1 MKKASLLNFL
11 LTIALVV
18 IFLTP
23 MLNRNLPRPLQISLF
38 VLYFISLFFEKG
50 ALKWLKCNAKII
62 LWIVIW
68 QGLELFYWIVGY
80 STALSGNYMMSL
92 FSYGIIIV
100 GLFSYSKFSYFQKIS
115 IIIVIIGSIIYNIY
129 DNIMINALYGGAT
142 NDIYK
147 DWGSDYLETN
157 VAETGF
163 YGAVMLFIGCLSIAL
178 FKSKK
183 VLLNVF
189 ISIVIL
195 LSLGFAFLITP
206 RGIACTFIVVEIAF
220 IMLKTGFVTKQK
232 LFLFLVIALAVFF
245 VFKTA
250 VIDVEDSHG
259 GIGRLAERGT
269 SVLDFINR
277 GTLDDESSF
286 GARINLYLMSLETW
300 LSSPITFLFG
310 IGYHLG
316 DYGFSLGLGQHSRY
330 ADVLANYGVLG
341 FTILLV
347 LTYKLYRVLKKN
359 AGEEWYLHK
368 VVLTMYILY
377 GVVDHNRNIQM
388 IIIIFFLLPLINTLY
403 NQFTIANEKL
413 RYTGIKHN

>member
-23 MLNRNLPRPLQISLF
+23 VLNRNLPRPLQISLF
-38 VLYFISLFFEKG
+38 VLYFVSLFFEKG
-50 ALKWLKCNAKII
+50 SFNWIKQNATVI
-62 LWIVIW
+62 LWIVLW
-68 QGLELFYWIVGY
+68 QSLELFYWFAGY

-100 GLFSYSKFSYFQKIS
+100 GLFSYSKFSYFQRLS
-115 IIIVIIGSIIYNIY
+115 IIIVIIGSFIYNIY

-147 DWGSDYLETN
+147 EWGSDYLETN

-183 VLLNVF
+183 VLLN
-189 ISIVIL
+189 ISLSVVIL
-195 LSLGFAFLITP
+195 LSLAFAFLITP

-232 LFLFLVIALAVFF
+232 LFLFLVLVLAVFF
-245 VFKTA
+245 VFKAA
-250 VIDVEDSHG
+250 VIDIEDSHG
-259 GIGRLAERGT
+259 GVGRLAERGM
-269 SVLDFINR
+269 SILDFINR

-300 LSSPITFLFG
+300 LSNPISFLFG

-316 DYGFSLGLGQHSRY
+316 DYGFSIGLGQHSRY

-347 LTYKLYRVLKKN
+347 LTFMLYRVLKKN
-359 AGEEWYLHK
+359 AGAEWYLHK
-368 VVLTMYILY
+368 VVLAMYILY

-388 IIIIFFLLPLINTLY
+388 LIIIFFLLPLISTLY
-403 NQFTIANEKL
+403 KQ
-413 RYTGIKHN
+413 YTRK